1 MAKHDDKHIKQLM
14 HSALDEA
21 FMAHICTLYKVW
33 VTDPTGQPQRAAK
46 GTRIALDVYKQAFA
60 AIENLEV

>member
-1 MAKHDDKHIKQLM
+1 MHDDQHIKRLM
-14 HSALDEA
+14 HKALDEA
-21 FMAHICTLYKVW
+21 FMGQICTLYKVW
-33 VTDPTGQPQRAAK
+33 VTDRTGQPQRAAN